1 MIVSIQESPL
11 KNKRFRVTMD
21 DGKSYDFGLKRRSPT
36 GCRRHS
42 RGSAQYGET
51 YIDHQDKKKR
61 LNYWARH
68 CANDTERRL
77 IDNLVPSP
85 ALFSAY
91 LLWGDTPDI
100 QKNIRSLN
108 REWAKRHKI

>member
-21 DGKSYDFGLKRRSPT
+21 DGKTYDFGLKW
-36 GCRRHS
+36 
-42 RGSAQYGET
+42 GET
-51 YIDHQDKKKR
+51 YIDHKDKKKR

-68 CANDTERRL
+68 CANDSERRL

-100 QKNIRSLN
+100 QQNIRSLN
-108 REWAKRHKI
+108 REWAKKHKI

>member
-1 MIVSIQESPL
+1 MIIELTPSPL

-21 DGKSYDFGLKRRSPT
+21 DGKTYDFGLK
-36 GCRRHS
+36 G
-42 RGSAQYGET
+42 GDT

-108 REWAKRHKI
+108 REWAKKHKI